1 LLKTVSLVS
10 GLYDI
15 VVGAVLLLGTN
26 WFAAT
31 FGVAP
36 PVPVIHAKLNAIFLL
51 CIGIGYA
58 LPYRDPARYRAYLWI
73 MGPLLKG
80 AGAAAFLID
89 YFVNNSPR
97 SFLLFAASDGVLAVW
112 TLAALANRAS
122 ENHAPRA

>member
-1 LLKTVSLVS
+1 MS
-10 GLYDI
+10 GLYDL

-36 PVPVIHAKLNAIFLL
+36 PVPVIHAKLNAIFLIS
-51 CIGIGYA
+51 IGVGYA
-58 LPYRDPARYRAYLWI
+58 LPYRDPERYRAYLWI

-80 AGAAAFLID
+80 MGAAAFLID
-89 YFVNNSPR
+89 YFVNDSPR

-112 TLAALANRAS
+112 ALVALMSIRPGA
-122 ENHAPRA
+122 RG

>member
-10 GLYDI
+10 GLYDF
-15 VVGAVLLLGTN
+15 VVGAVLLFGTN

-51 CIGIGYA
+51 CIGIGYW
-58 LPYRDPARYRAYLWI
+58 LPYQDPARYRAYLWI

-80 AGAAAFLID
+80 MGAAAFLID
-89 YFVNNSPR
+89 YFVNDSPR

-112 TLAALANRAS
+112 TLAALMKIRPEARG
-122 ENHAPRA
+122 